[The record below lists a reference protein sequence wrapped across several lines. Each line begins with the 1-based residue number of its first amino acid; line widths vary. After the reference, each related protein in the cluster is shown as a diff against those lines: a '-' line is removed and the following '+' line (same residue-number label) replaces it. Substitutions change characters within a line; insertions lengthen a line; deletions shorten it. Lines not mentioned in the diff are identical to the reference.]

1 MIEARIADKQKNI
14 PGGKAGISKLKE
26 RLNKLREKN
35 KIERNLLNEKDTQ
48 FSSKH
53 SLLND
58 QITELTIQKEK
69 QEQNISNLEQEI
81 TDFVT
86 KMAIITEE
94 HQNGEDQRISLEDQL
109 QTEKAV
115 LDEVLMSLRRIRK
128 NYSNQKR
135 QYKSLNK
142 GVQKLFTVIG
152 SKNKKVDN
160 SLILK
165 PKDIIAL
172 NHELAL
178 VEEQLEK
185 RELTR
190 SYNYAPLN
198 KMQKNLQISHGELV
212 NEKDKMSQ
220 LLGADQD
227 NLKRLASMLEQE
239 KAFIKQINTLEK
251 SIEKFDH
258 DKNQHV
264 DTLKRIDAGLRD
276 KNKQL
281 LKITVEKQAIEKT
294 IAAFE
299 IKIKD
304 EQVQLDLTLESL
316 FTMENDISVCEKAHH
331 KEMQQLEKKL
341 NSGQIRLKNLQAK
354 MIILE
359 KETDQMSR
367 EMELLETQRRAEK
380 KALYDNDELFKMTRD
395 SLNEEKEI
403 LKEHNQD
410 FEKKLEV
417 AKARV
422 EEVNKRLNPVQ
433 A

>member
-1 MIEARIADKQKNI
+1 
-14 PGGKAGISKLKE
+14 
-26 RLNKLREKN
+26 
-35 KIERNLLNEKDTQ
+35 
-48 FSSKH
+48 
-53 SLLND
+53 
-58 QITELTIQKEK
+58 
-69 QEQNISNLEQEI
+69 
-81 TDFVT
+81 
-86 KMAIITEE
+86 
-94 HQNGEDQRISLEDQL
+94 
-109 QTEKAV
+109 
-115 LDEVLMSLRRIRK
+115 
-128 NYSNQKR
+128 
-135 QYKSLNK
+135 
-142 GVQKLFTVIG
+142 
-152 SKNKKVDN
+152 
-160 SLILK
+160 
-165 PKDIIAL
+165 
-172 NHELAL
+172 
-178 VEEQLEK
+178 
-185 RELTR
+185 
-190 SYNYAPLN
+190 
-198 KMQKNLQISHGELV
+198 MQKNLQISHGELV

-251 SIEKFDH
+251 SIEKFDQ

-264 DTLKRIDAGLRD
+264 DTLKRVDAALRD

-281 LKITVEKQAIEKT
+281 LKVTVEKQAIEKT
-294 IAAFE
+294 IDAFE

-316 FTMENDISVCEKAHH
+316 YTMENDISVCEKAHH

-403 LKEHNQD
+403 EDNS
-410 FEKKLEV
+410 F
-417 AKARV
+417 
-422 EEVNKRLNPVQ
+422 
-433 A
+433 

>member
-1 MIEARIADKQKNI
+1 M
-14 PGGKAGISKLKE
+14 
-26 RLNKLREKN
+26 
-35 KIERNLLNEKDTQ
+35 
-48 FSSKH
+48 
-53 SLLND
+53 LND

-81 TDFVT
+81 TDFLT

-172 NHELAL
+172 NHELTL

-198 KMQKNLQISHGELV
+198 KMQKN
-212 NEKDKMSQ
+212 
-220 LLGADQD
+220 
-227 NLKRLASMLEQE
+227 
-239 KAFIKQINTLEK
+239 
-251 SIEKFDH
+251 
-258 DKNQHV
+258 
-264 DTLKRIDAGLRD
+264 
-276 KNKQL
+276 
-281 LKITVEKQAIEKT
+281 
-294 IAAFE
+294 
-299 IKIKD
+299 
-304 EQVQLDLTLESL
+304 
-316 FTMENDISVCEKAHH
+316 
-331 KEMQQLEKKL
+331 
-341 NSGQIRLKNLQAK
+341 
-354 MIILE
+354 
-359 KETDQMSR
+359 
-367 EMELLETQRRAEK
+367 
-380 KALYDNDELFKMTRD
+380 
-395 SLNEEKEI
+395 
-403 LKEHNQD
+403 
-410 FEKKLEV
+410 
-417 AKARV
+417 
-422 EEVNKRLNPVQ
+422 
-433 A
+433 